1 MYFRTVLILA
11 TVACLRA
18 DPVQLQSS
26 TLQVAVSANMATLQ
40 LNTRPTL
47 AVGYYAVVGGEFT
60 LIRAFNGAQ
69 LTVSRAQ
76 AGTVGMA
83 HAIGTVAWIAPSG
96 ATISAD
102 PVGACLRSTMPYA
115 PVLSYATG
123 SAWDCIGSVW
133 TVVTPGFY
141 DSGLPGYRNIR
152 GTAAVRA
159 TTACDIGDKY
169 FTTDSVAGENLY
181 GCTATNTWT
190 LLSGGSSGNVITIPG
205 VWNNTAWTLGQT
217 VTVNGG
223 SSQTIIQAQQGA
235 GQYTTDG
242 VGVGMIIPS
251 TSTNWEGGGISGAL
265 VNRSVVTNGVAV
277 RGYAIGGAAGTG
289 TPDAQRVRVW
299 SRNGLCSDGGFANV
313 YCLNED
319 DFNVTVS
326 GTKVIAESIGGA
338 STASP
343 SAGSAGYVCNTLGVG
358 IKWPLCYASLDGV
371 SDYSISIGK
380 KLASGTSE
388 SQFFTT
394 YSERSG
400 GIQGQG
406 FLYMDNFNSIVLHG
420 GDIGGGKDAKLTN
433 DGYFIPNADL
443 DGQLGTASFR
453 WNIGFIDSL
462 RGRGALLTAVAAPST
477 PASGIGAVYVDSTS
491 KNLAVKDDAGVVKH
505 GIQDATCTGQFIS
518 AISAAGVST
527 CTTASTTL
535 GNEVTKVNGT
545 TITVSASDAQGFA
558 NGTGPT
564 STTTLATFTI
574 DTRVITAIADL
585 GGSPKQTRIT
595 FGTAWP
601 TTTLAIAEVLGI
613 GSAAGTGCTGLNNL
627 FTVQDRSDTTHA
639 DIIYDSTG
647 CTYTGSSATAGQNA
661 AATGYVY
668 FAGDD
673 AATVQVQVPSG
684 SGLILTSTGGPTTIN
699 QTLSPTYGGV
709 PFGAVGI
716 TAGAFSGT
724 AINARTA
731 MRTSPV
737 FAGNSGISVIQGI
750 TGTTVST
757 TADVMS
763 KSGTNTIT
771 GSITADNA
779 SAIRPIKQVSAD
791 PGTCTV
797 GEAILNTTS
806 HVAKDCTQTN
816 TLTARGGSSGTSVHH
831 ITGMAGGA
839 VAGPGTG
846 VSGVFYCGA
855 GCTIDPNAVAGTIQ
869 YADSVSDLDGYL
881 DVVLPSTFA
890 GTVDL
895 VIWFYN
901 NASAGTN
908 IDLSSAT
915 GCYAVGDT
923 LNGAPSF
930 NADTSVTVASGASGA
945 AVKATFA
952 NIATTNCAAGELM
965 KVRLRR
971 EGGDAFTGFVDVS
984 AVDFSLTY

>member
-169 FTTDSVAGENLY
+169 FTTDSVAGQNLY

-190 LLSGGSSGNVITIPG
+190 LLSGG
-205 VWNNTAWTLGQT
+205 
-217 VTVNGG
+217 G
-223 SSQTIIQAQQGA
+223 SSAFSSLTSGTNTGA
-235 GQYTTDG
+235 AMVIG
-242 VGVGMIIPS
+242 
-251 TSTNWEGGGISGAL
+251 SGASL
-265 VNRSVVTNGVAV
+265 GVT
-277 RGYAIGGAAGTG
+277 GTG
-289 TPDAQRVRVW
+289 TNTATA
-299 SRNGLCSDGGFANV
+299 L
-313 YCLNED
+313 
-319 DFNVTVS
+319 TVAATAA
-326 GTKVIAESIGGA
+326 GRVIA
-338 STASP
+338 
-343 SAGSAGYVCNTLGVG
+343 
-358 IKWPLCYASLDGV
+358 
-371 SDYSISIGK
+371 
-380 KLASGTSE
+380 
-388 SQFFTT
+388 
-394 YSERSG
+394 
-400 GIQGQG
+400 
-406 FLYMDNFNSIVLHG
+406 
-420 GDIGGGKDAKLTN
+420 
-433 DGYFIPNADL
+433 
-443 DGQLGTASFR
+443 
-453 WNIGFIDSL
+453 
-462 RGRGALLTAVAAPST
+462 TAVVAPST
-477 PASGIGAVYVDSTS
+477 PSAGTGAIYVDSTS

-535 GNEVTKVNGT
+535 GNEVTRVNGT

-558 NGTGPT
+558 VGTGPT
-564 STTTLATFTI
+564 SSTTLATFTI

-647 CTYTGSSATAGQNA
+647 CTYTASSATAGQNA

-846 VSGVFYCGA
+846 VSGVFYCGT